1 MQDINATALLEA
13 ITEASQDSQFN
24 IFEFVQAY

>member
-1 MQDINATALLEA
+1 MQDIGATALLAA
-13 ITEASQDSQFN
+13 ITEASQDPQFN